1 VSDEIKIFIDKSA
14 QPEIRK
20 WFKDELEKAKK
31 QSTID
36 FSKRI
41 NVLIDFNSPE
51 ISLDKI
57 YNVIKKKLK
66 EGVKE

>member
-1 VSDEIKIFIDKSA
+1 MSDEIKIFIDKSA

-20 WFKDELEKAKK
+20 WFKNELEKAKK
-31 QSTID
+31 QSTIN
-36 FSKRI
+36 FSKKI

-57 YNVIKKKLK
+57 YNVIKKELK
-66 EGVKE
+66 DANK